1 MRLTVADK
9 AGVLS
14 KISAIFGRY
23 GISIV
28 EMIQKANENGQ
39 ATLILVTH
47 ETKELSVRN
56 AVSKINALDEIA
68 KVESI
73 LRVVA

>member
-1 MRLTVADK
+1 
-9 AGVLS
+9 
-14 KISAIFGRY
+14 
-23 GISIV
+23 
-28 EMIQKANENGQ
+28 MIQEANENGQ